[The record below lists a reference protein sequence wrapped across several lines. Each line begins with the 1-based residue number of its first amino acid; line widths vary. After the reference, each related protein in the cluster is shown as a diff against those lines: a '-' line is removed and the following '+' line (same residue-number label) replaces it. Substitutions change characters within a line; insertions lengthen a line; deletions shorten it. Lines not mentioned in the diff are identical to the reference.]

1 MKKLFK
7 INILFILL
15 FTNFL
20 YAKDSRLDLIKANN
34 EIRVCIW
41 PQYYGISYI
50 DIRTQKLEGIDSDL
64 AIELAKDLNVNLKL
78 VKSSFPTLIDDISSN
93 KCDIAMF
100 AIGNTEKRREKIRFT
115 TPHLESDIY
124 AVTTK
129 TNKKVKTWDDIDKKG
144 VVVAV
149 AKGTYHEPI
158 MKEKLKNAKLVVIKG
173 FKQRED
179 EVRAGRA
186 DVFMTDYPYGKK
198 MLAKTDWAKLI
209 IPKNTFYLI
218 PYAWTMKYGDD
229 KFYNRVEK
237 FIKDI
242 KTDGRLKKL
251 AKRNGLLPIVK
262 LK

>member
-100 AIGNTEKRREKIRFT
+100 AIGNTEKEEK
-115 TPHLESDIY
+115 
-124 AVTTK
+124 K
-129 TNKKVKTWDDIDKKG
+129 
-144 VVVAV
+144 
-149 AKGTYHEPI
+149 
-158 MKEKLKNAKLVVIKG
+158 
-173 FKQRED
+173 
-179 EVRAGRA
+179 
-186 DVFMTDYPYGKK
+186 
-198 MLAKTDWAKLI
+198 
-209 IPKNTFYLI
+209 
-218 PYAWTMKYGDD
+218 
-229 KFYNRVEK
+229 
-237 FIKDI
+237 
-242 KTDGRLKKL
+242 
-251 AKRNGLLPIVK
+251 
-262 LK
+262 